1 MKRVQVPTFK
11 VNDLV
16 YLHSGRAK
24 AHSPAVLSH
33 HRYGTQKYIIT
44 KIVERQ
50 SSFVPSSDRQY
61 PLLSETSVG
70 PSYLLT
76 NISTGKCLRQ
86 LCPAVRLKL
95 AVDTTEL
102 DTKFP
107 PLQPKPQPPIVSR
120 EELTAPESDG
130 QLNNNDNSDNN
141 AWFPARCL
149 LAKRTLQGKTEYLV
163 KFTNGDK
170 SWHMESD
177 VSDLLKTRFY
187 AKKAL
192 ASKRRQKQL
201 RDRFRNS

>member
-50 SSFVPSSDRQY
+50 SSFVPSSDQPY

-76 NISTGKCLRQ
+76 NISTSKSLHH

-102 DTKFP
+102 DAKFP
-107 PLQPKPQPPIVSR
+107 LCSPSPNHP
-120 EELTAPESDG
+120 
-130 QLNNNDNSDNN
+130 
-141 AWFPARCL
+141 L
-149 LAKRTLQGKTEYLV
+149 LAV
-163 KFTNGDK
+163 K
-170 SWHMESD
+170 S
-177 VSDLLKTRFY
+177 
-187 AKKAL
+187 
-192 ASKRRQKQL
+192 
-201 RDRFRNS
+201 